1 MANPL
6 KDENALLVPADVESE
21 EIAEVL
27 ENGGLLAARKKK
39 IENRRAELEVESK
52 EQNLETVDWLNRRV
66 YGLVAAVTDQD
77 KFEQVMS
84 TVATGKDLNEAV
96 KAAQAVVKLR
106 DDMLEHTLDAS
117 ANTGKKRKI
126 DVQFAQQGSKTL
138 IGVMVDD
145 G

>member
-1 MANPL
+1 MNHL
-6 KDENALLVPADVESE
+6 RDESALLVPVDVESE

-27 ENGGLLAARKKK
+27 ESGGLLAARKKK

-117 ANTGKKRKI
+117 TNTGKKRKI

>member
-6 KDENALLVPADVESE
+6 KEEGALLVPADVESE
-21 EIAEVL
+21 EITEVL
-27 ENGGLLAARKKK
+27 ESGGLLAARKKK

-66 YGLVAAVTDQD
+66 YGLVAAVTDHD

-106 DDMLEHTLDAS
+106 DDMLEHTLDAGG
-117 ANTGKKRKI
+117 NTGKKRKI

-138 IGVMVDD
+138 VGVMIDD